1 MQWPIEIY
9 NILEQYYL
17 YSKMAPA
24 ESTNNR
30 RRNLVRR
37 LKTAYDELPFAQKVD
52 VLVPADY
59 HFLTEDAVKSDPISG
74 LVNGYSIWY
83 QWPDNDG
90 FDGAKAISSLAQD
103 EIYDRIGGEEGSF
116 LTPLLEGKTQ
126 TFLMRAI
133 PYYVPEQDITSN
145 PSYHQFRVKVNY
157 ESQVFRGRIAPA
169 FWHNPN
175 DGGGVQVKIGKTIKV
190 LKRLGVLE
198 DVKREYEARVH
209 PTELTTL

>member
-74 LVNGYSIWY
+74 LVNGFLSGISG
-83 QWPDNDG
+83 QITMDLMAQKP
-90 FDGAKAISSLAQD
+90 FQALHKTKSMIVLVAKKGPFSHLC
-103 EIYDRIGGEEGSF
+103 
-116 LTPLLEGKTQ
+116 
-126 TFLMRAI
+126 
-133 PYYVPEQDITSN
+133 
-145 PSYHQFRVKVNY
+145 
-157 ESQVFRGRIAPA
+157 
-169 FWHNPN
+169 
-175 DGGGVQVKIGKTIKV
+175 
-190 LKRLGVLE
+190 
-198 DVKREYEARVH
+198 
-209 PTELTTL
+209 